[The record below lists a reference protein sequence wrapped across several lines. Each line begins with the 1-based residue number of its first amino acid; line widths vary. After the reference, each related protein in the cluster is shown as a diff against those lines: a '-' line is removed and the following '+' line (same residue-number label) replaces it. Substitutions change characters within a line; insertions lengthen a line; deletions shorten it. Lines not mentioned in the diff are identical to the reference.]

1 MAQPELET
9 PYTCRRLGGRVA
21 IVTGGG
27 HGLGKAYARRL
38 AQEGAKV
45 VIAEIDAKAAAAA
58 AKELSDAG
66 FSALGV
72 PTDVIDEDSLRNM
85 VERTL
90 AAFGRIDILINNA
103 AVFATIPISRL
114 PFDQIDPGEWDKVM
128 QVNLKGTWLACR
140 AVAPVM
146 KRQGGGKIV
155 TIASGTAFKGTGG
168 RIHYV
173 TTKAGILGF
182 TKTLAREVG
191 EHNITVNCIAPGS
204 TLSEEHAS
212 SELVKY
218 REQAARDRALKRL
231 QTPEDL
237 VGAVAFFCSSDSDFI
252 TGQTLIVD
260 GGAQML

>member
-1 MAQPELET
+1 
-9 PYTCRRLGGRVA
+9 
-21 IVTGGG
+21 
-27 HGLGKAYARRL
+27 
-38 AQEGAKV
+38 
-45 VIAEIDAKAAAAA
+45 
-58 AKELSDAG
+58 
-66 FSALGV
+66 
-72 PTDVIDEDSLRNM
+72 
-85 VERTL
+85 
-90 AAFGRIDILINNA
+90 
-103 AVFATIPISRL
+103 
-114 PFDQIDPGEWDKVM
+114 M

-140 AVAPVM
+140 AVVPVM

-191 EHNITVNCIAPGS
+191 DVNITVNCIAPGS

-212 SELVKY
+212 NELVKY

-237 VGAVAFFCSSDSDFI
+237 VGAVAFFCSRDSDFI